1 MAAAVTRNLADR
13 LAPVVRSRVS
23 AVGLADA
30 LRAEVLDGRVVVG
43 DRLPAERLLAA
54 QLGISRATVTAALG
68 VLRAEGY
75 LSSRQ
80 GSGTVVAMPAD
91 VVDRPD
97 ERRAAPGQLDLT
109 IAASAAPAELGAL
122 AVEAAG
128 QLPAL
133 LSGPGLHPL
142 GLRELRR
149 EIATR
154 LSRRGLPTT
163 TAQVL
168 VTQGALHGWDLLLR
182 ACARPGDAVV
192 LEQPTYPSAADAAR
206 AHALRLLPLGVDA
219 DGWRVPAGGPPPVLA
234 HLTPDHQNP
243 TGAYADE
250 AQRRALLAA
259 LPAGRLVD
267 DQTFSE
273 LGLDEP
279 VGASAPPLGALGG
292 ERVVTIGSLSKLVW
306 AGLRIGWVRAD
317 AGLVTRLA
325 SARTTQ
331 DLAAP
336 VLDQLLAVTVFH
348 HLDRLRADRVI
359 QLRERRDALAAAV
372 AEAGWTASRPSGGV
386 VLWADLGGLSST
398 RLAVAAGAEGVRIAP
413 GTRFSMSGTH
423 DRWLRLP
430 YTHPVPV
437 LLDAV
442 ARLRR
447 AVTRVDSGPTKQA
460 PPTRWTA

>member
-1 MAAAVTRNLADR
+1 MPTHHLADR
-13 LAPVVRSRVS
+13 LAPVVRGRVS
-23 AVGLADA
+23 ATALADA

-43 DRLPAERLLAA
+43 DRLPAERQLAG
-54 QLGISRATVTAALG
+54 QLGVSRATVTAALG

-75 LSSRQ
+75 LTSRQ

-91 VVDRPD
+91 GVDRPD
-97 ERRAAPGQLDLT
+97 EPMASPARLDLT
-109 IAASAAPAELGAL
+109 IAALAAPPELGAL
-122 AVEAAG
+122 ALEAAG
-128 QLPAL
+128 RLPAL

-142 GLRELRR
+142 GLRDLRR
-149 EIATR
+149 AIAARLTR
-154 LSRRGLPTT
+154 GGLPTT

-182 ACARPGDAVV
+182 AETRPGAHV
-192 LEQPTYPSAADAAR
+192 LMEQPNYPAAADSAR

-219 DGWRVPAGGPPPVLA
+219 GGWQVPAGGPPAALA
-234 HLTPDHQNP
+234 LLTPDHQNP

-259 LPAGRLVD
+259 LPGTRLVD
-267 DQTFSE
+267 DQTFTE

-279 VGASAPPLGALGG
+279 PGGPPPPLGALGG
-292 ERVVTIGSLSKLVW
+292 ERVITVGSLSKLVW
-306 AGLRIGWVRAD
+306 AGLRIGWIRAD
-317 AGLVTRLA
+317 AALVTRLA

-336 VLDQLLAVTVFH
+336 VLDQLLAVAVFA
-348 HLDRLRADRVI
+348 HLDRLRADRLG
-359 QLRERRDALAAAV
+359 QLRERRTALAGAV
-372 AEAGWTASRPSGGV
+372 ADAGWVTTPPAGGV

-398 RLAVAAGAEGVRIAP
+398 RLAVAAAREGIRVAP
-413 GTRFSMSGTH
+413 GTRFSLSGTH

-430 YTHPVPV
+430 YSHPAPV

-447 AVTRVDSGPTKQA
+447 AAGRIDSAGSGVPA
-460 PPTRWTA
+460 RWTA

>member
-1 MAAAVTRNLADR
+1 MADRLAER
-13 LAPVVRSRVS
+13 LAPVVRGRVS
-23 AVGLADA
+23 AVALADA

-43 DRLPAERLLAA
+43 HRLPAERQLAA
-54 QLGISRATVTAALG
+54 DLGVSRATVSAALG

-75 LSSRQ
+75 LASRQ
-80 GSGTVVAMPAD
+80 GSGTVVTMPPD

-97 ERRAAPGQLDLT
+97 EPAASPGRLDLT

-122 AVEAAG
+122 ALEAAG
-128 QLPAL
+128 RLPAL

-142 GLRELRR
+142 GLRDLRR
-149 EIATR
+149 AVAAR
-154 LSRRGLPTT
+154 LTRRGLPTT

-182 ACARPGDAVV
+182 AGTRPADAVV

-206 AHALRLLPLGVDA
+206 AHALRLFPLAVDA
-219 DGWRVPAGGPPPVLA
+219 DGWHPPAAGPPPALA
-234 HLTPDHQNP
+234 LVTPDHQNP
-243 TGAYADE
+243 TGAYAGE
-250 AQRRALLAA
+250 AQRRTLLAA
-259 LPAGRLVD
+259 LPGARLVD
-267 DQTFSE
+267 DQTFAE

-279 VGASAPPLGALGG
+279 AGGPPPPLAALGG
-292 ERVVTIGSLSKLVW
+292 DRVVTVGSLSKLVW

-317 AGLVTRLA
+317 PALVTRLA

-336 VLDQLLAVTVFH
+336 VLDQLLAVAVFE
-348 HLDRLRADRVI
+348 HLDRLRADRLA
-359 QLRERRDALAAAV
+359 QLRERRDVLAGAV
-372 AEAGWTASRPSGGV
+372 AAAGWTAARPAGGV
-386 VLWADLGGLSST
+386 MLWADLGGLSST
-398 RLAVAAGAEGVRIAP
+398 RLAVAAAAEGVRVPP
-413 GTRFSMSGTH
+413 GTRFSLTGTH

-430 YTHPVPV
+430 YTQPVPV

-447 AVTRVDSGPTKQA
+447 AAGRIDPRTEVRAA
-460 PPTRWTA
+460 PARWTA